1 MSFSQVLHM
10 GKEKKSDKGKSSG
23 GHDILYTDIDRDKR
37 GREKGAKNSEYRQ
50 IFVLKILVFQRQTFE
65 NSSQDH

>member
-1 MSFSQVLHM
+1 M

-37 GREKGAKNSEYRQ
+37 GREKG
-50 IFVLKILVFQRQTFE
+50 QTSIERKYKMNFPCFKSRRWRTKT
-65 NSSQDH
+65 NTV